1 MKAIKFF
8 AALFMMF
15 AVSASV
21 NAQEL
26 SKANQKLLKKQLKE
40 FKSEGWK
47 VNPGQ
52 LPLQTQLTKAFST
65 QSEVDAMGYDVW
77 IVGEGRSTGTIYDA
91 ARTQALTVAKGE
103 IATKLRTDM
112 TATIEQDLANEQYGA
127 DEAESIAKTIV
138 AQQGR
143 SIDQQLSRPKTLME
157 CWRKLPNGNTEV
169 LIRCAISSETV
180 SKLAKAAIQQA
191 RRDNLL
197 KDVEKV
203 KAKNE

>member
-1 MKAIKFF
+1 MKAIKLF

-26 SKANQKLLKKQLKE
+26 SKANQKLLKKQVKE
-40 FKSEGWK
+40 FKSDGWK

-52 LPLQTQLTKAFST
+52 LPLETQLANSFKT

-77 IVGEGRSTGTIYDA
+77 IVGEGRSIGTIYDA

-103 IATKLRTDM
+103 IAQKLRTDM
-112 TATIEQDLANEQYGA
+112 TSTIEQDLANEQLGG
-127 DEAESIAKTIV
+127 DDAESLAKTIV

-143 SIDQQLSRPKTLME
+143 SIDQTLSRPKTLME
-157 CWRKLPNGNTEV
+157 CFRKLPNGNTEV
-169 LIRCAISSETV
+169 LIRCAISADTV

-191 RRDNLL
+191 RKENLI
-197 KDVEKV
+197 KDVERV
-203 KAKNE
+203 KNQN

>member
-21 NAQEL
+21 NAQQL

-40 FKSEGWK
+40 FKAEGWK

-52 LPLQTQLTKAFST
+52 LPLETQLTKAFTS
-65 QSEVDAMGYDVW
+65 QSEVDAMGYEVW
-77 IVGEGRSTGTIYDA
+77 IVGEGRSTGSVYDA

-112 TATIEQDLANEQYGA
+112 TSTIEQDLANEQFGA

-138 AQQGR
+138 SQQGR
-143 SIDQQLSRPKTLME
+143 SIDQQLNRPKTLME

-169 LIRCAISSETV
+169 LIRCAISADTV
-180 SKLAKAAIQQA
+180 SKLAKEAIKQA
-191 RRDNLL
+191 RRDNLI

-203 KAKNE
+203 KAKN

>member
-26 SKANQKLLKKQLKE
+26 SKANQKLLKKQVKE
-40 FKSEGWK
+40 FKSDGWK

-52 LPLQTQLTKAFST
+52 LPLETQLANSFKT

-77 IVGEGRSTGTIYDA
+77 IVGEGRSIGTIYDA

-103 IATKLRTDM
+103 IAQKLRTDM
-112 TATIEQDLANEQYGA
+112 TSTIEQDLANEQLGG
-127 DEAESIAKTIV
+127 DDAESLAKTIV

-143 SIDQQLSRPKTLME
+143 SIDQTLSRPKTLME
-157 CWRKLPNGNTEV
+157 CFRKLPNGNTEV
-169 LIRCAISSETV
+169 LIRCAISADTV

-197 KDVEKV
+197 KDIEKV
-203 KAKNE
+203 KSQN

>member
-8 AALFMMF
+8 AALFMLF

-21 NAQEL
+21 DAQEL

-40 FKSEGWK
+40 FKADGWK

-52 LPLQTQLTKAFST
+52 LPLETQLTRAFAA
-65 QSEVDAMGYDVW
+65 QSEVDAMGYEVW
-77 IVGEGRSTGTIYDA
+77 IVGEGRSTGSVYDA
-91 ARTQALTVAKGE
+91 ARTQAITVAKGE
-103 IATKLRTDM
+103 IAQKLRTDM
-112 TATIEQDLANEQYGA
+112 TSTIEQDLANEQFGP

-138 AQQGR
+138 SQQGR
-143 SIDQQLSRPKTLME
+143 SIDQQLNRPKTLME
-157 CWRKLPNGNTEV
+157 CFRKLPNGNTEV
-169 LIRCAISSETV
+169 LIRCAISADTV

-197 KDVEKV
+197 KDVERV
-203 KAKNE
+203 KSQN

>member
-15 AVSASV
+15 AVSVSV

-40 FKSEGWK
+40 FKAEGWK

-52 LPLQTQLTKAFST
+52 LPLETQLTKSFTS
-65 QSEVDAMGYDVW
+65 QSEVDAKGYEVW
-77 IVGEGRSTGTIYDA
+77 IVGEGRSTGTVYDA
-91 ARTQALTVAKGE
+91 ARTQAMTVAKGE

-112 TATIEQDLANEQYGA
+112 TSTIEQDLANEQFGA

-138 AQQGR
+138 SQQGR
-143 SIDQQLSRPKTLME
+143 SIDQQLNRPTTLRE

-169 LIRCAISSETV
+169 LIRCAISADTV

-191 RRDNLL
+191 RRDNLI

-203 KAKNE
+203 KAKN

>member
-40 FKSEGWK
+40 FKAEGWK

-52 LPLQTQLTKAFST
+52 LPLETQLTKAFTS
-65 QSEVDAMGYDVW
+65 QSEVDAMGYEVW
-77 IVGEGRSTGTIYDA
+77 IVGEGRSTGSVYDA

-103 IATKLRTDM
+103 IDTKMRTDM
-112 TATIEQDLANEQYGA
+112 TSTIEQDLANEQFGA

-138 AQQGR
+138 SQQGR
-143 SIDQQLSRPKTLME
+143 SIDQQLNRPKTLME

-169 LIRCAISSETV
+169 LIRCAISADTV
-180 SKLAKAAIQQA
+180 SKLAKEAIKQA
-191 RRDNLL
+191 RRDNLI

-203 KAKNE
+203 KAKN

>member
-15 AVSASV
+15 AFSASV
-21 NAQEL
+21 NAQQL

-40 FKSEGWK
+40 FKAEGWK

-52 LPLQTQLTKAFST
+52 LPLETQLTKAFTS
-65 QSEVDAMGYDVW
+65 QSEVDAMGYEVW
-77 IVGEGRSTGTIYDA
+77 MVGEGRSTGSVYDA

-103 IATKLRTDM
+103 IATKMRTDM
-112 TATIEQDLANEQYGA
+112 TSTIEQDLANEQFGA

-138 AQQGR
+138 SQQGR
-143 SIDQQLSRPKTLME
+143 SIDQQLNRPKTLME

-169 LIRCAISSETV
+169 LIRCAISADTV

-191 RRDNLL
+191 RRDNLI

-203 KAKNE
+203 KAKN

>member
-21 NAQEL
+21 NAQQL

-40 FKSEGWK
+40 FKAEGWK

-52 LPLQTQLTKAFST
+52 LPLETQLTKAFTS
-65 QSEVDAMGYDVW
+65 QSEVDAMGYEVW
-77 IVGEGRSTGTIYDA
+77 IVGEGRSTGSVYDA

-103 IATKLRTDM
+103 MATKTRTDM
-112 TATIEQDLANEQYGA
+112 TSTIEQDLANEQFGA

-138 AQQGR
+138 SQQGR
-143 SIDQQLSRPKTLME
+143 SIDQQLNRPKTLME

-169 LIRCAISSETV
+169 LIRCAISADTV
-180 SKLAKAAIQQA
+180 SKLAKEAIKQA
-191 RRDNLL
+191 RRDNLI

-203 KAKNE
+203 KAKN

>member
-21 NAQEL
+21 NAQQL

-40 FKSEGWK
+40 FKAEGWK

-52 LPLQTQLTKAFST
+52 LPLETQLTKAFTS
-65 QSEVDAMGYDVW
+65 QSEVDAMGYEVW
-77 IVGEGRSTGTIYDA
+77 IVGEGRSTGSVYDA

-103 IATKLRTDM
+103 IATKMRTDM
-112 TATIEQDLANEQYGA
+112 TSTIEQDLANEQFGA

-138 AQQGR
+138 SQQGR
-143 SIDQQLSRPKTLME
+143 SIDQQLNRPKTLME

-169 LIRCAISSETV
+169 LIRCAISADTV

-191 RRDNLL
+191 RRDNLI

-203 KAKNE
+203 KAKN

>member
-40 FKSEGWK
+40 FKAEGWK

-52 LPLQTQLTKAFST
+52 LPLETQLTKSFTS
-65 QSEVDAMGYDVW
+65 QSEVDAMGYEVW
-77 IVGEGRSTGTIYDA
+77 IVGEGRSTGSVYDA
-91 ARTQALTVAKGE
+91 ARTQAMTVAKGE

-112 TATIEQDLANEQYGA
+112 TSSIEQDLANEQFGA

-138 AQQGR
+138 SQQGR
-143 SIDQQLSRPKTLME
+143 SIDQQLNRPKTLME

-169 LIRCAISSETV
+169 LIRCAISADTV

-191 RRDNLL
+191 RRDNLI

-203 KAKNE
+203 KAKN

>member
-21 NAQEL
+21 DAQEL

-40 FKSEGWK
+40 FKAEGWK

-52 LPLQTQLTKAFST
+52 LPLETQLTKAFTS
-65 QSEVDAMGYDVW
+65 QSEVDAMGYEVW
-77 IVGEGRSTGTIYDA
+77 IVGEGRSTGSVYDA

-103 IATKLRTDM
+103 IATKMRTDM
-112 TATIEQDLANEQYGA
+112 TSTIEQDLANEQFGA

-138 AQQGR
+138 SQQGR
-143 SIDQQLSRPKTLME
+143 SIDQQLNRPKTLME

-169 LIRCAISSETV
+169 LIRCAISADTV
-180 SKLAKAAIQQA
+180 SKLAKEAIKQA
-191 RRDNLL
+191 RRDNLI

-203 KAKNE
+203 KAKN

>member
-21 NAQEL
+21 DAQEL

-40 FKSEGWK
+40 FKAEGWK

-52 LPLQTQLTKAFST
+52 LPLETQLTKSFTS
-65 QSEVDAMGYDVW
+65 QSEVDAMGYEVW
-77 IVGEGRSTGTIYDA
+77 IVGEGRSTGTVYDA
-91 ARTQALTVAKGE
+91 ARTQAMTVAKGE

-112 TATIEQDLANEQYGA
+112 TSTIEQDLANEQFGA

-138 AQQGR
+138 SQQGR
-143 SIDQQLSRPKTLME
+143 SIDQQLNRPKTLME

-169 LIRCAISSETV
+169 LIRCAISADTV

-191 RRDNLL
+191 RRDNLI

-203 KAKNE
+203 KAQN

>member
-1 MKAIKFF
+1 MKAIKLF

-26 SKANQKLLKKQLKE
+26 SKANQKLLKKQVKE
-40 FKSEGWK
+40 FKSDGWK

-52 LPLQTQLTKAFST
+52 LPLETQLANSFKT

-77 IVGEGRSTGTIYDA
+77 IVGEGRSIGTIYDA

-103 IATKLRTDM
+103 IAQKLRTDM
-112 TATIEQDLANEQYGA
+112 TSTIEQDLANEQLGG
-127 DEAESIAKTIV
+127 DDAESLAKTIV

-143 SIDQQLSRPKTLME
+143 SIDQTLRRPKTLME
-157 CWRKLPNGNTEV
+157 CFRKLPNGNTEV
-169 LIRCAISSETV
+169 LSRCAISADTV

-197 KDVEKV
+197 KDIEKV
-203 KAKNE
+203 KSQN

>member
-21 NAQEL
+21 NAQQL

-40 FKSEGWK
+40 FKAEGWK

-52 LPLQTQLTKAFST
+52 LPLETQLTKAFTS
-65 QSEVDAMGYDVW
+65 QSEVDAMGYEVW
-77 IVGEGRSTGTIYDA
+77 IVGEGRSTGSVYDA

-103 IATKLRTDM
+103 IATKMRTDM
-112 TATIEQDLANEQYGA
+112 TSTIEQDLANEQFGA

-138 AQQGR
+138 SQQGR
-143 SIDQQLSRPKTLME
+143 SIDQQLNRPKTLME

-169 LIRCAISSETV
+169 LIRCAISADTV
-180 SKLAKAAIQQA
+180 SKLAKEAIKQA

-197 KDVEKV
+197 KDIEKV
-203 KAKNE
+203 KSQN

>member
-1 MKAIKFF
+1 MKAIKLF

-26 SKANQKLLKKQLKE
+26 SKANQKLLKKQVKE
-40 FKSEGWK
+40 FKSDGWK
-47 VNPGQ
+47 TNPGQ
-52 LPLQTQLTKAFST
+52 LPLETQLANSFKT

-77 IVGEGRSTGTIYDA
+77 IVGEGRSIGTIYDA

-103 IATKLRTDM
+103 IAQKLRTDM
-112 TATIEQDLANEQYGA
+112 TSTIEQDLANEQLGG
-127 DEAESIAKTIV
+127 DDAESLAKTIV

-143 SIDQQLSRPKTLME
+143 SIDQTLSRPKTLME
-157 CWRKLPNGNTEV
+157 CFRKLPNGNTEV
-169 LIRCAISSETV
+169 LIRCAISADTV

-191 RRDNLL
+191 RKENLI
-197 KDVEKV
+197 KDVERV
-203 KAKNE
+203 KNQN

>member
-40 FKSEGWK
+40 FKAEGWK

-52 LPLQTQLTKAFST
+52 LPLETQLTKSFTS
-65 QSEVDAMGYDVW
+65 QSEVDAMGYEVW
-77 IVGEGRSTGTIYDA
+77 IVGEGRSTGTVYDA
-91 ARTQALTVAKGE
+91 ARTQAMTVAKGE

-112 TATIEQDLANEQYGA
+112 TSTIEQDLANEQFGA

-138 AQQGR
+138 SQQGR
-143 SIDQQLSRPKTLME
+143 SIDQQLNRPKTLME

-169 LIRCAISSETV
+169 LIRCAISADTV

-191 RRDNLL
+191 RRDNLI

-203 KAKNE
+203 KAKN

>member
-112 TATIEQDLANEQYGA
+112 TSTIEQDLANEQYGA

-180 SKLAKAAIQQA
+180 SKLA
-191 RRDNLL
+191 
-197 KDVEKV
+197 
-203 KAKNE
+203 

>member
-21 NAQEL
+21 NAQQL

-40 FKSEGWK
+40 FKAEGWK

-52 LPLQTQLTKAFST
+52 LPLETQLTKAFTS
-65 QSEVDAMGYDVW
+65 QSEVDAMGYEVW
-77 IVGEGRSTGTIYDA
+77 IVGEGRSTGSVYDA

-103 IATKLRTDM
+103 IATKMRTDM
-112 TATIEQDLANEQYGA
+112 TSTIEQDLANEQYGA

-138 AQQGR
+138 SQQGR
-143 SIDQQLSRPKTLME
+143 SIDQQLNRPKTLME

-169 LIRCAISSETV
+169 LIRCAISADTV
-180 SKLAKAAIQQA
+180 SKLAKEAIKQA
-191 RRDNLL
+191 RRDNLI

-203 KAKNE
+203 KAKN

>member
-26 SKANQKLLKKQLKE
+26 SKANQKLLKKQVKE
-40 FKSEGWK
+40 FKSDGWK

-52 LPLQTQLTKAFST
+52 LPLETQLANSFKT

-77 IVGEGRSTGTIYDA
+77 IVGEGRSIGTIYDA

-103 IATKLRTDM
+103 IAQKLRTDM
-112 TATIEQDLANEQYGA
+112 TSTIEQDLANEQLGG
-127 DEAESIAKTIV
+127 DDAESLAKTIV

-143 SIDQQLSRPKTLME
+143 SIDQTLSRPKTLME
-157 CWRKLPNGNTEV
+157 CFRKLPNGNTEV

-191 RRDNLL
+191 RKENLI
-197 KDVEKV
+197 KDVERV
-203 KAKNE
+203 KNQN

>member
-21 NAQEL
+21 NAQQL

-40 FKSEGWK
+40 FKAEGWK

-52 LPLQTQLTKAFST
+52 LPLETQLTKAFTS
-65 QSEVDAMGYDVW
+65 QSEVDAMGYEVW
-77 IVGEGRSTGTIYDA
+77 IVGEGRSTGSIYDA

-103 IATKLRTDM
+103 IATKMRTDM
-112 TATIEQDLANEQYGA
+112 TSTIEQDLANEQFGA

-138 AQQGR
+138 SQQGR
-143 SIDQQLSRPKTLME
+143 SIDQQLNRPKTLME

-169 LIRCAISSETV
+169 LIRCAISADTV
-180 SKLAKAAIQQA
+180 SKLAKEAIKQA
-191 RRDNLL
+191 RRDNLI

-203 KAKNE
+203 KAKN

>member
-26 SKANQKLLKKQLKE
+26 SKANQKLLKKQVKE
-40 FKSEGWK
+40 FKSDGWK
-47 VNPGQ
+47 TNPGQ
-52 LPLQTQLTKAFST
+52 LPLETQLANSFKT

-77 IVGEGRSTGTIYDA
+77 IVGEGRSIGTIYDA

-103 IATKLRTDM
+103 IAQKLRTDM
-112 TATIEQDLANEQYGA
+112 TSTIEQDLANEQLGG
-127 DEAESIAKTIV
+127 DDAESLAKTIV

-143 SIDQQLSRPKTLME
+143 SIDQTLSRPKTLME
-157 CWRKLPNGNTEV
+157 CFRKLPNGNTEV
-169 LIRCAISSETV
+169 LIRCAISADTV

-197 KDVEKV
+197 KDIEKV
-203 KAKNE
+203 KSQN

>member
-21 NAQEL
+21 NAQQL

-40 FKSEGWK
+40 FKAEGWK

-52 LPLQTQLTKAFST
+52 LPLETQLTKAFTS
-65 QSEVDAMGYDVW
+65 QSEVDAMGYEVW
-77 IVGEGRSTGTIYDA
+77 IVGEGRSTGSVYDA

-103 IATKLRTDM
+103 IATKMRTDM
-112 TATIEQDLANEQYGA
+112 TSTIEQDLANEQFGA

-138 AQQGR
+138 SQQGR
-143 SIDQQLSRPKTLME
+143 SIDQQLNRPKTLME

-169 LIRCAISSETV
+169 LIRCAISADTV
-180 SKLAKAAIQQA
+180 SKLAKEAIKQA
-191 RRDNLL
+191 RRDNLI

-203 KAKNE
+203 KARN

>member
-1 MKAIKFF
+1 MKAIKFI

-40 FKSEGWK
+40 FKSDGWK
-47 VNPGQ
+47 INPGQ
-52 LPLQTQLTKAFST
+52 LPLETQLTNSFKA
-65 QSEVDAMGYDVW
+65 QSEVDGMGYDVW
-77 IVGEGRSTGTIYDA
+77 IVGEGRSIGTIYDA

-103 IATKLRTDM
+103 IAQKLRTDM
-112 TATIEQDLANEQYGA
+112 TSTIEQDLANEQLGG
-127 DEAESIAKTIV
+127 DDAESLAKTIV

-143 SIDQQLSRPKTLME
+143 SIDQTLSRPKTLME
-157 CWRKLPNGNTEV
+157 CFRKLPNGNTEV

-191 RRDNLL
+191 RRDNLI
-197 KDVEKV
+197 KDVERV
-203 KAKNE
+203 KNQK

>member
-21 NAQEL
+21 DAQEL

-40 FKSEGWK
+40 FKAEGWK

-52 LPLQTQLTKAFST
+52 LPLETQLTKSFTS
-65 QSEVDAMGYDVW
+65 QSEVDAMGYEVW
-77 IVGEGRSTGTIYDA
+77 IVGEGRSTGTVYDA
-91 ARTQALTVAKGE
+91 ARTQAMTVAKGE

-112 TATIEQDLANEQYGA
+112 TSTIEQDLANEQFGA

-138 AQQGR
+138 SQQGR
-143 SIDQQLSRPKTLME
+143 SIDQQLNRPKTLME

-169 LIRCAISSETV
+169 LIRCAISADTV
-180 SKLAKAAIQQA
+180 SKLAKEAIKQA
-191 RRDNLL
+191 RRDNLI

-203 KAKNE
+203 KAKN

>member
-1 MKAIKFF
+1 MTASKFF

-21 NAQEL
+21 NAQQL

-40 FKSEGWK
+40 FKAEGWK

-52 LPLQTQLTKAFST
+52 LPLETQLTKAFTS
-65 QSEVDAMGYDVW
+65 QSEVDAMGYEVW
-77 IVGEGRSTGTIYDA
+77 IVGEGRSTGSVYDA

-103 IATKLRTDM
+103 IATKMRTDM
-112 TATIEQDLANEQYGA
+112 TSTIEQDLANEQFGA

-138 AQQGR
+138 SQQGR
-143 SIDQQLSRPKTLME
+143 SIDQQLNRPKTLME

-169 LIRCAISSETV
+169 LIRCAISADTV
-180 SKLAKAAIQQA
+180 SKLAKEAIKQA
-191 RRDNLL
+191 RRDNLI

-203 KAKNE
+203 KAKN

>member
-15 AVSASV
+15 AVSVSV

-26 SKANQKLLKKQLKE
+26 SKANQKLLKKQVKE
-40 FKSEGWK
+40 FKSDGWK

-52 LPLQTQLTKAFST
+52 LPLETQLANSFKT

-77 IVGEGRSTGTIYDA
+77 IVGEGRSIGTIYDA

-103 IATKLRTDM
+103 IAQKLRTDM
-112 TATIEQDLANEQYGA
+112 TSTIEQDLANEQLGG
-127 DEAESIAKTIV
+127 DDAESLAKTIV

-143 SIDQQLSRPKTLME
+143 SIDQTLSRPKTLME
-157 CWRKLPNGNTEV
+157 CFRKLPNGNTEV

-191 RRDNLL
+191 RKENLI
-197 KDVEKV
+197 KDVERV
-203 KAKNE
+203 KNQN

>member
-1 MKAIKFF
+1 MKAIKFI

-40 FKSEGWK
+40 FKSDGWK
-47 VNPGQ
+47 INPGQ
-52 LPLQTQLTKAFST
+52 LPLETQLTNSFKA
-65 QSEVDAMGYDVW
+65 QSEVDGMGYDVW
-77 IVGEGRSTGTIYDA
+77 IVGEGRSVGTIYDA

-103 IATKLRTDM
+103 IAQKLRTDM
-112 TATIEQDLANEQYGA
+112 TSTIEQDLANEQLGG
-127 DEAESIAKTIV
+127 DDAESLAKTIV

-143 SIDQQLSRPKTLME
+143 SIDQTLSRPKTLME
-157 CWRKLPNGNTEV
+157 CFRKLPNGNTEV

-191 RRDNLL
+191 RRDNLI
-197 KDVEKV
+197 KDVERV
-203 KAKNE
+203 KNQK

>member
-8 AALFMMF
+8 AALFMLF

-21 NAQEL
+21 DAQEL

-40 FKSEGWK
+40 FKADGWK

-52 LPLQTQLTKAFST
+52 LPLEVQLTRAFSA
-65 QSEVDAMGYDVW
+65 QSEVDAMGYEVW
-77 IVGEGRSTGTIYDA
+77 IVGEGRSTGSVYDA
-91 ARTQALTVAKGE
+91 ARTQAITVAKGE
-103 IATKLRTDM
+103 IAQKLRTDM
-112 TATIEQDLANEQYGA
+112 TSTIEQDLANEQYGA

-138 AQQGR
+138 SQQGR
-143 SIDQQLSRPKTLME
+143 SIDQQLNRPKTLME
-157 CWRKLPNGNTEV
+157 CSRKLVNGNVEV
-169 LIRCAISSETV
+169 LIRCAISADTV

-203 KAKNE
+203 KSQN